1 MASASD
7 LETPAL
13 RTRNAGVFLIRFPQ
27 NTPSANCIFSRKKNG
42 MRTRRR
48 GMREKTHARPIKKCG
63 EMFGNISPPC

>member
-13 RTRNAGVFLIRFPQ
+13 RTRNAGVFLIRLPQ
-27 NTPSANCIFSRKKNG
+27 NTLRQAAFFSG
-42 MRTRRR
+42 EGTAC
-48 GMREKTHARPIKKCG
+48 ARDGAACGGKIGPTDKKCG